1 MDKKTLLYLDDAKV
15 ISDILKE
22 QKERSNSKVL
32 IELST
37 RWAKVLVYVAKL
49 HNERKE
55 RAFKLKDAEI
65 EKLKFEAS
73 NEELRKENVD
83 LHEQLEILTK
93 DIHAL
98 EQRI

>member
-1 MDKKTLLYLDDAKV
+1 MDKKALLYLADADV
-15 ISDILKE
+15 ISNILKE

-32 IELST
+32 IELSV
-37 RWAKVLVYVAKL
+37 RWADVIVYVAKL
-49 HNERKE
+49 HEERKE
-55 RAFKLKDAEI
+55 REFKLRDAEI

-73 NEELRKENVD
+73 NEKLRKENVD

>member
-1 MDKKTLLYLDDAKV
+1 MDKKALLYLDDAKV

>member
-1 MDKKTLLYLDDAKV
+1 MDKKGILYHDNARV
-15 ISDILKE
+15 ITEILTE
-22 QKERSNSKVL
+22 QNKRKTSKIL
-32 IELST
+32 TELST
-37 RWAKVLVYVAKL
+37 RWAKVVLYVGQL
-49 HNERKE
+49 HQDRKE
-55 RAFKLKDAEI
+55 RELKLKDAEI
-65 EKLKFEAS
+65 DKLHFEAA

>member
-1 MDKKTLLYLDDAKV
+1 MDKKALLYLADAER
-15 ISDILKE
+15 ITNILKE

-32 IELST
+32 IELSV
-37 RWAKVLVYVAKL
+37 RWGDVIVYVAKL
-49 HNERKE
+49 HEERRE
-55 RAFKLKDAEI
+55 REFRLRRAEI
-65 EKLKFEAS
+65 DKLKFEAS
-73 NEELRKENVD
+73 NEKLRKENVD

>member
-49 HNERKE
+49 HDERKE
-55 RAFKLKDAEI
+55 RAFKLRDAEI

-73 NEELRKENVD
+73 NEKLREENVD

>member
-1 MDKKTLLYLDDAKV
+1 MDKKALLYHDDARV
-15 ISDILKE
+15 ITDILTE
-22 QKERSNSKVL
+22 QNKRKTSKIL
-32 IELST
+32 TELST
-37 RWAKVLVYVAKL
+37 RWTKIILYVARL
-49 HNERKE
+49 HEERKE
-55 RAFKLKDAEI
+55 REFDLRNAEI
-65 EKLKFEAS
+65 DKLKFEAS

>member
-1 MDKKTLLYLDDAKV
+1 MYHDNARVITEILTEQNKRKTSK
-15 ISDILKE
+15 ILT
-22 QKERSNSKVL
+22 
-32 IELST
+32 ELST
-37 RWAKVLVYVAKL
+37 RWAKVVLYVGQL
-49 HNERKE
+49 HQARNNKE
-55 RAFKLKDAEI
+55 YVIRDLEI
-65 EKLKFEAS
+65 NLLQFEAA

>member
-1 MDKKTLLYLDDAKV
+1 MDKKALLYIDDAE
-15 ISDILKE
+15 IITNILKE

-32 IELST
+32 IELSV
-37 RWAKVLVYVAKL
+37 RWGDVIMYVAKL
-49 HNERKE
+49 HDERRE
-55 RAFKLKDAEI
+55 REFKLRDAEI
-65 EKLKFEAS
+65 DKLKFEAS
-73 NEELRKENVD
+73 NIKLRKENVD

>member
-1 MDKKTLLYLDDAKV
+1 MDKKALLYHDDAKV

-32 IELST
+32 IELSV
-37 RWAKVLVYVAKL
+37 RWAKVVLYVAGL
-49 HNERKE
+49 HIERKE
-55 RAFKLKDAEI
+55 REFKLRDAEI
-65 EKLKFEAS
+65 DKLKFEAS
-73 NEELRKENVD
+73 NIKLREENVD

>member
-1 MDKKTLLYLDDAKV
+1 MDKKALLYLDDAKV

-32 IELST
+32 IELSV
-37 RWAKVLVYVAKL
+37 RWAKVVLYVGQL
-49 HNERKE
+49 HQDRKE
-55 RAFKLKDAEI
+55 REFKLRDVEI
-65 EKLKFEAS
+65 DKLKFEAS
-73 NEELRKENVD
+73 NIELRKENVD

>member
-1 MDKKTLLYLDDAKV
+1 MDKKALLYHDDAKV

-32 IELST
+32 IELSV
-37 RWAKVLVYVAKL
+37 RWAKVVLYVAGL
-49 HNERKE
+49 HIERKE
-55 RAFKLKDAEI
+55 KEFNLRDAGI
-65 EKLKFEAS
+65 DKLKFEAS
-73 NEELRKENVD
+73 NIKLREENVD

>member
-1 MDKKTLLYLDDAKV
+1 MDKKALLYHDDAKV

-22 QKERSNSKVL
+22 QKERSKSKVL
-32 IELST
+32 IELSV
-37 RWAKVLVYVAKL
+37 RWAKVVLYVAGL
-49 HNERKE
+49 HEEKRERE
-55 RAFKLKDAEI
+55 FKLRDAEI
-65 EKLKFEAS
+65 DKLKFEAS
-73 NEELRKENVD
+73 NIELRKENVD

>member
-1 MDKKTLLYLDDAKV
+1 MDKKALLYIDDAE
-15 ISDILKE
+15 IITNILKE

-32 IELST
+32 IELSA
-37 RWAKVLVYVAKL
+37 RWGDVIMYVAKL
-49 HNERKE
+49 HDERRE
-55 RAFKLKDAEI
+55 REFKLRDAEI
-65 EKLKFEAS
+65 DKLKFEAS
-73 NEELRKENVD
+73 NIKLRKENVD

>member
-49 HNERKE
+49 HDERKE
-55 RAFKLKDAEI
+55 RAFKLRDAEI

>member
-1 MDKKTLLYLDDAKV
+1 MDKKALLYLDDAKV

-49 HNERKE
+49 HDERKE
-55 RAFKLKDAEI
+55 RAFKLRDAEI

>member
-1 MDKKTLLYLDDAKV
+1 MDKKALLYLDDAKV

-22 QKERSNSKVL
+22 QTERSNSKVL

>member
-1 MDKKTLLYLDDAKV
+1 MDKKALLYLADAEV
-15 ISDILKE
+15 ISNILKE

-32 IELST
+32 IELSV
-37 RWAKVLVYVAKL
+37 RWADVIVYVAKL
-49 HNERKE
+49 HEERKE
-55 RAFKLKDAEI
+55 REFKLRDAEI

-73 NEELRKENVD
+73 NEKLRKENVD

>member
-1 MDKKTLLYLDDAKV
+1 MDKKALLYLADAKV

>member
-1 MDKKTLLYLDDAKV
+1 MDKKALLYLDDAKV

-93 DIHAL
+93 DLHAL

>member
-1 MDKKTLLYLDDAKV
+1 MDKKALLYLDDAKV

-32 IELST
+32 IELSV
-37 RWAKVLVYVAKL
+37 RWADVIVYVAKL
-49 HNERKE
+49 HEERKE
-55 RAFKLKDAEI
+55 REFKLRDAEI

-73 NEELRKENVD
+73 NEKLRKENVD

-98 EQRI
+98 EQSI